1 MTINNLLLKQSKGT
15 MLEGLAQSFVRQPFQ
30 DLSNTPKSKA
40 GVIALLVFMVI
51 IFITM
56 VYAIPYGIFIFAQS
70 LGDGDK
76 SAGLAIQIIYFI
88 TLLSYLGYALPLIIA
103 NLIFIIALLVALF
116 E

>member
-1 MTINNLLLKQSKGT
+1 

-56 VYAIPYGIFIFAQS
+56 VYAIPYGIFVFAQS
-70 LGDGDK
+70 LGHGDK
-76 SAGLAIQIIYFI
+76 SAGLAIQIIYI
-88 TLLSYLGYALPLIIA
+88 ILLLSYLGYALPLIIA
-103 NLIFIIALLVALF
+103 ALIFILALLVALF

>member
-70 LGDGDK
+70 LGHGDK
-76 SAGLAIQIIYFI
+76 SIGFALQIVYAI
-88 TLLSYLGYALPLIIA
+88 LLLGYLGYALPLIIA
-103 NLIFIIALLVALF
+103 ALIFIIALLVALF